1 MGVEKIDNNK
11 TRLELLHSGFKADTM
26 VKEHDEGWTY
36 FLGRL
41 EKYCKERE

>member
-1 MGVEKIDNNK
+1 MAV
-11 TRLELLHSGFKADTM
+11 AVDTM

-41 EKYCKERE
+41 EKHCKERE

>member
-1 MGVEKIDNNK
+1 
-11 TRLELLHSGFKADTM
+11 M

-41 EKYCKERE
+41 ENIVRKENRTTAISSFFLEHL

>member
-1 MGVEKIDNNK
+1 M
-11 TRLELLHSGFKADTM
+11 LELLHSGFKADTM

-41 EKYCKERE
+41 EKHCKERE